1 MITVNAD
8 EVAVEIKETLSFEC
22 NVQPK
27 FDEIRDNVE
36 YAYNE
41 GEIENDNI
49 LDDVKAFLNY
59 ELTKEDKL
67 AILNNIVEDYEY
79 EQYGNREGYEVSIF
93 DEDFAE
99 KAIIDWV
106 EETFEF
112 RPNEI

>member
-1 MITVNAD
+1 MITVDNED
-8 EVAVEIKETLSFEC
+8 IAVKIKETLSFVFD
-22 NVQPK
+22 VQPK
-27 FDEIRDNVE
+27 FDEIRENVE
-36 YAYNE
+36 YAYDE

-49 LDDVKAFLNY
+49 LDNVKAFLNY

-79 EQYGNREGYEVSIF
+79 EQYSNLEGYEVSIF

-99 KAIIDWV
+99 KAIIDWI

-112 RPNEI
+112 RPDEI